1 MSSKAGGFGTL
12 FFNKS
17 IVDELQN
24 KIQRLGEA
32 RKAVQ
37 DAVDGAEG
45 NGREIRA
52 DVQEWL
58 THVQEIT
65 QDAKKFNEELAA
77 VAFPN
82 IVLLRRLSKKAK
94 KIIEKTIAEIQHAE
108 RFGNN
113 VSYRP
118 TVRGP
123 TEIKESE
130 AFSTREQT
138 LDGIME
144 ALKDPNVRTVGVW
157 GMGGVGKTKLAKDVG
172 TKVKDEF
179 SEVVFTCVSR
189 IPNFE
194 RIQQEIGERL
204 GVHWQRKSLSG
215 RAHQLVQR
223 LRRENNNILVIV
235 DDVWDNHDMDKVGI
249 PFRDNKDGC
258 KILVTSRFQ
267 HVLQNVGTDNTFQ
280 ELRMS
285 TSNNMQQS
293 VHSVIKLSY
302 NVLESEDQKSLLLLC
317 SLFQEDESISIKEL
331 CNYGIGLNLL
341 QGIDNL
347 EEARQ
352 RTSDLVK
359 ILKDHQ
365 LLFDSEQ
372 GDGFVRL
379 HGVIRDVVLSI
390 ASKDKQMYNVTS
402 AAELDKY
409 SYKEKLKGAT
419 ALSLYNV
426 NVDQY
431 TETIESPELKLTRL
445 IWRNSSPLQIPH
457 QIFKGL
463 NGHKV
468 LDLRGVH
475 LNPLPSS
482 FSLLQNLQTLHLV
495 KCTLGDIT
503 SVGELKNLQILDLS
517 YSTFEELPS
526 EIGQLQRLQYLNLQ
540 SCLFLQVIQRDVIS
554 RLTRLEELNLEQS
567 FMNWDAEVSLDGREI
582 HNASLKEVMNLPH
595 LTNLSLNVM
604 NVDILPKDMFSEK
617 LEKYK
622 IVIGTQG
629 PNNLVENNSSRLL
642 VLKLSPNSS
651 LDEYDFEATL
661 KRSEDLHLIGLKKV
675 KNVAYML
682 DIMGFPQL
690 KHLRLEDSDEIRRIV
705 NSIGNILSRPPA
717 LPSLETLHLKG
728 LKNLEMIAH
737 GNLLAESFGKL
748 TEITVKI
755 CGKLKGL
762 FSVNI
767 ARKLER
773 ITVEH
778 CMMMEQIISHG
789 REGDVLNDYR
799 EPIDKNCQLLSL
811 RLKNLPKLVE
821 FCSKFVTP
829 STSEE
834 SDNQGIHDSAKPLF
848 KGEVELPKLES
859 LELESLNFEYIWNY
873 PQLPSSFSFQSLKIL
888 IVVGCD
894 SLNSLIPF
902 SMIGNLVHLQSLCV
916 ERCKAMK
923 EVVFIKESSGEEGNA
938 SEKILTFRRLENVK
952 LRSLPNLERF
962 CPGDNVDCPSL
973 LNLEIKDCLKLQ
985 TVFSNSMPTSN
996 NTELKTVSSP
1006 DINIPLFHKNKN
1018 WEITSQSHELV
1029 AVEKHGHLIFRHS
1042 RVVTLRNLPDAVL
1055 QLDLTFPNVETLH
1068 IIICDKLKVVSATPS
1083 SSSMSFKNLTILT
1096 VSACH
1101 GLTSLFYPST
1111 VQSLPQLTKLSICWC
1126 KGLRGII
1133 ASDHQEGHDDHEIEE
1148 EVLLTGSS
1156 LNQLVVSRSPNLKS
1170 FSVGMIESPK
1180 LKTIAGDIIGLSFEL
1195 FDRNLT
1201 DTFDFIE
1208 DKFGTAQHF
1217 QDSDINAAV
1226 QNLLREGDNSSEA
1239 LQLLFDN

>member
-1 MSSKAGGFGTL
+1 
-12 FFNKS
+12 
-17 IVDELQN
+17 
-24 KIQRLGEA
+24 
-32 RKAVQ
+32 
-37 DAVDGAEG
+37 
-45 NGREIRA
+45 
-52 DVQEWL
+52 
-58 THVQEIT
+58 
-65 QDAKKFNEELAA
+65 
-77 VAFPN
+77 
-82 IVLLRRLSKKAK
+82 
-94 KIIEKTIAEIQHAE
+94 
-108 RFGNN
+108 
-113 VSYRP
+113 
-118 TVRGP
+118 
-123 TEIKESE
+123 
-130 AFSTREQT
+130 
-138 LDGIME
+138 
-144 ALKDPNVRTVGVW
+144 
-157 GMGGVGKTKLAKDVG
+157 MGGVGKTKLAKDVG

-582 HNASLKEVMNLPH
+582 HNASLKE
-595 LTNLSLNVM
+595 
-604 NVDILPKDMFSEK
+604 
-617 LEKYK
+617 

-848 KGEVELPKLES
+848 KGEP
-859 LELESLNFEYIWNY
+859 
-873 PQLPSSFSFQSLKIL
+873 
-888 IVVGCD
+888 
-894 SLNSLIPF
+894 
-902 SMIGNLVHLQSLCV
+902 LCRKMQGH
-916 ERCKAMK
+916 ERGS
-923 EVVFIKESSGEEGNA
+923 FIKESSGEEGNA

-1133 ASDHQEGHDDHEIEE
+1133 ASDHEEGHDDHEIEE
-1148 EVLLTGSS
+1148 EVLFDRLEVLVLHELSNLQSFYSGSNVIKLPS
-1156 LNQLVVSRSPNLKS
+1156 LNQLVVSRCPNLKS
-1170 FSVGMIESPK
+1170 FSGGMIESPK